1 MKAKELSDFTVSV
14 DADLQDDINV
24 IKDMAKKYYEGYD
37 IVYGVRKRRETDSFL
52 KRNTALAFYKFMNM
66 MGAKTIYNHADFRLM
81 SKRAVEHLSCFGE
94 RNLFLRGIVPLIGYN
109 TTSVYYDRQ
118 QRFAGESKY
127 SPKKMFGFAM
137 DGITS
142 FSVKPMYII
151 SAMGLAV
158 VLLSIVAALY
168 SFISF
173 VAGKA
178 VPGWTSIIL
187 SVWFLGGMILLSV
200 GIVGQYIGKIYLEV
214 KHRPRFNVESYIPNM
229 EIK

>member
-1 MKAKELSDFTVSV
+1 MFVNGDGYAAVSYTH
-14 DADLQDDINV
+14 L
-24 IKDMAKKYYEGYD
+24 
-37 IVYGVRKRRETDSFL
+37 
-52 KRNTALAFYKFMNM
+52 ALAFYKFMNM

-168 SFISF
+168 LSLIHIS
-173 VAGKA
+173 
-178 VPGWTSIIL
+178 L
-187 SVWFLGGMILLSV
+187 S
-200 GIVGQYIGKIYLEV
+200 QIYRCF
-214 KHRPRFNVESYIPNM
+214 HPRQ
-229 EIK
+229 